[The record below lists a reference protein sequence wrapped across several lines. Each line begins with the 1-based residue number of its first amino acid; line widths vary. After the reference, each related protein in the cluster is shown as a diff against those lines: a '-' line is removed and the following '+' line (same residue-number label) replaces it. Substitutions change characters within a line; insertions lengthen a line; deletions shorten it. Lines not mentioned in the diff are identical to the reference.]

1 MFYILYFFIL
11 SYVGGFI
18 FSIIHVGWKYIFGP
32 MLDGFIL
39 PFKCFIFLLFWMF
52 FSNVRCF
59 IFLCFIIKCFMLIHI
74 LYILTDV
81 GCWIFIFCL
90 ILNVFIFSILNV
102 GCFMFSLGF
111 LSLSLSTVGCF
122 ISYLLA
128 ASSESR
134 EHKKVSRCSS
144 HNDL

>member
-1 MFYILYFFIL
+1 ML
-11 SYVGGFI
+11 GENT
-18 FSIIHVGWKYIFGP
+18 FGP

-111 LSLSLSTVGCF
+111 LSLSLLLDALYLIYLQHPVRAENTRRFRAVAATMIC
-122 ISYLLA
+122 SYEL
-128 ASSESR
+128 
-134 EHKKVSRCSS
+134 
-144 HNDL
+144 

>member
-1 MFYILYFFIL
+1 
-11 SYVGGFI
+11 
-18 FSIIHVGWKYIFGP
+18 

-111 LSLSLSTVGCF
+111 LSLSLLLDALYLIYLQHPVRAENTRRFRAVAATMIC
-122 ISYLLA
+122 SYEL
-128 ASSESR
+128 
-134 EHKKVSRCSS
+134 
-144 HNDL
+144 